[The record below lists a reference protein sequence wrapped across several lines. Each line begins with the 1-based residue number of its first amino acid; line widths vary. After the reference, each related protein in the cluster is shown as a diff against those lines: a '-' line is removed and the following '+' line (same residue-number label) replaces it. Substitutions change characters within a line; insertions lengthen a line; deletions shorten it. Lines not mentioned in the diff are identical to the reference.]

1 MSIFVK
7 APQGV
12 TVPDGMR
19 IDEPGPDVPE
29 HIRAFFGKTG
39 KWWGTWTSPQ
49 VKGSY
54 DAILVIQRIVNEEKV
69 RIAYFTSAF
78 PKWYIEESVWET
90 TAQFVKREDGKTIL
104 RIPYDPSHTHIECW
118 FAGKEFRG
126 IMYGRFMVSRI
137 VWKPY
142 STSLPESYITPS
154 GN

>member
-1 MSIFVK
+1 MSFLAK

-12 TVPDGMR
+12 TVPDSMCIGESLAD
-19 IDEPGPDVPE
+19 IPE
-29 HIRAFFGKTG
+29 HIKAFLGKRG

-54 DAILVIQRIVNEEKV
+54 DVILVIRRIMNEEEA

-78 PKWYIEESVWET
+78 PKWYVEAGVWET
-90 TAQFVKREDGKTIL
+90 IARFVKREDGKTIL

-118 FAGKEFRG
+118 FEGKEFKG

-137 VWKPY
+137 LWKPY
-142 STSLPESYITPS
+142 STSLPESYITS
-154 GN
+154 SDS